1 MLHPKTGRC
10 KFKTPCRPML
20 THCKGF
26 WPVYNG
32 FQATKNTIFAETM
45 KQKLII
51 TAYWILMILLTA
63 LMLCSLDYTFKESC
77 LLATL
82 LLPGGIIIKF
92 MLPKILLQPVNTRI
106 RDLLLLFITALVIE
120 ILLIFIGHGILFSL
134 KHPYYYEPYFEPM
147 VSNMIVNPVFLTLL
161 LILFSGGDHLLDGYL
176 TKHLKQAPKTI
187 TFTSDRKPVTLLQ
200 ADILYVESNDTEVW
214 IHAADGQKYRNKT
227 PISQWE
233 NMLGIDFVRIHRS
246 FLVSRAQIINTQADT
261 VTLKNQ
267 ETLPISKKYQNF
279 ANFAALTDN

>member
-1 MLHPKTGRC
+1 
-10 KFKTPCRPML
+10 
-20 THCKGF
+20 
-26 WPVYNG
+26 
-32 FQATKNTIFAETM
+32 M

-63 LMLCSLDYTFKESC
+63 LMLCSLSYTFLESC

-92 MLPKILLQPVNTRI
+92 MLPKILLQPVKARI
-106 RDLLLLFITALVIE
+106 RDLVLLFITALIIE

-134 KHPYYYEPYFEPM
+134 KHPYYYEPFFEPI

-161 LILFSGGDHLLDGYL
+161 LILFAGGDYLLDDYL

-187 TFTSDRKPVTLLQ
+187 TFTSDRKPVTLFQ
-200 ADILYVESNDTEVW
+200 ANILYVESNDTEVW

-233 NMLGIDFVRIHRS
+233 NLLGIDFVRIHRS
-246 FLVSRAQIINTQADT
+246 FLVSRQHISKTDAETI
-261 VTLKNQ
+261 TLTSD
-267 ETLPISKKYQNF
+267 EVLPISRKYRDHTIGTHTIGTV
-279 ANFAALTDN
+279 LTV

>member
-1 MLHPKTGRC
+1 
-10 KFKTPCRPML
+10 
-20 THCKGF
+20 
-26 WPVYNG
+26 
-32 FQATKNTIFAETM
+32 M

-63 LMLCSLDYTFKESC
+63 LMLCSLSYTFLESC

-92 MLPKILLQPVNTRI
+92 MLPKILLEPINTRI
-106 RDLLLLFITALVIE
+106 RNLVLLLITALIIE
-120 ILLIFIGHGILFSL
+120 ILLIFIGHGIMFSM
-134 KHPYYYEPYFEPM
+134 KHPFYYEPFFEPI
-147 VSNMIVNPVFLTLL
+147 VNNMIVNPIFLTLL
-161 LILFSGGDHLLDGYL
+161 LILFSGGDYLLDDYL
-176 TKHLKQAPKTI
+176 SKHLKQAPKTI

-233 NMLGIDFVRIHRS
+233 NMLGIEFVRIHRS
-246 FLVSRAQIINTQADT
+246 FLVSRAHILRADADT
-261 VTLKNQ
+261 LTLTNQ
-267 ETLPISKKYQNF
+267 QTLPISKKYHDAKGSFRF
-279 ANFAALTDN
+279 ASHLPKFSL

>member
-1 MLHPKTGRC
+1 
-10 KFKTPCRPML
+10 
-20 THCKGF
+20 
-26 WPVYNG
+26 
-32 FQATKNTIFAETM
+32 M
-45 KQKLII
+45 KQKLLI

-92 MLPKILLQPVNTRI
+92 MLPKILLEPMYTRI
-106 RDLLLLFITALVIE
+106 RNLVLLFITALIIE
-120 ILLIFIGHGILFSL
+120 FLLIFIGHGILFSL

-147 VSNMIVNPVFLTLL
+147 VNNMIVNPIFLTLL
-161 LILFSGGDHLLDGYL
+161 LILFSGGDYLLDDYL

-233 NMLGIDFVRIHRS
+233 NMLGIGFIRIHRS
-246 FLVSRAQIINTQADT
+246 FLVARAHILKSDPDS
-261 VTLKNQ
+261 VTLDNQ
-267 ETLPISKKYQNF
+267 ETLPISKKYQK
-279 ANFAALTDN
+279 

>member
-1 MLHPKTGRC
+1 
-10 KFKTPCRPML
+10 
-20 THCKGF
+20 
-26 WPVYNG
+26 
-32 FQATKNTIFAETM
+32 M
-45 KQKLII
+45 KQKAII
-51 TAYWILMILLTA
+51 LSYWILMILLTA
-63 LMLCSLDYTFKESC
+63 LMLCSLSYTFLESC

-82 LLPGGIIIKF
+82 LLPGGIIIKY
-92 MLPKILLQPVNTRI
+92 MLPKILLQPMNTRI

-134 KHPYYYEPYFEPM
+134 KHPYYYAPYFEPI
-147 VSNMIVNPVFLTLL
+147 VNNMIVNPIFLTLL
-161 LILFSGGDHLLDGYL
+161 LILFSGGDYLLDDYL

-233 NMLGIDFVRIHRS
+233 NMLGIEFLRIHRS
-246 FLVSRAQIINTQADT
+246 FLVARAHIQRTDPDS
-261 VTLKNQ
+261 VTLDNQ
-267 ETLPISKKYQNF
+267 ETLPISKKYK
-279 ANFAALTDN
+279 A

>member
-1 MLHPKTGRC
+1 
-10 KFKTPCRPML
+10 
-20 THCKGF
+20 
-26 WPVYNG
+26 
-32 FQATKNTIFAETM
+32 M
-45 KQKLII
+45 KQKAII
-51 TAYWILMILLTA
+51 LSYWILMILLTA
-63 LMLCSLDYTFKESC
+63 LMLCSLSYTFLESC

-92 MLPKILLQPVNTRI
+92 MLPKILLQPMNTRI

-134 KHPYYYEPYFEPM
+134 KHPYYYAPYFEPI
-147 VSNMIVNPVFLTLL
+147 VNNMIVNPIFLTLL
-161 LILFSGGDHLLDGYL
+161 LILFSGGDYLLDDCL

-233 NMLGIDFVRIHRS
+233 NMLGIEFLRIHRS
-246 FLVSRAQIINTQADT
+246 FLVARAHIQRTDPDS
-261 VTLKNQ
+261 VTLDNQ
-267 ETLPISKKYQNF
+267 ETLPISKKYK
-279 ANFAALTDN
+279 A

>member
-1 MLHPKTGRC
+1 
-10 KFKTPCRPML
+10 
-20 THCKGF
+20 
-26 WPVYNG
+26 
-32 FQATKNTIFAETM
+32 M
-45 KQKLII
+45 KQKAII

-63 LMLCSLDYTFKESC
+63 LMLCSLDYTFMESC

-92 MLPKILLQPVNTRI
+92 MLPGILLEPVRNRI
-106 RDLLLLFITALVIE
+106 RNLVLLIITALIIE
-120 ILLIFIGHGILFSL
+120 ILLIFIGHGILFSM
-134 KHPYYYEPYFEPM
+134 KHPFYYAPYFEPM
-147 VSNMIVNPVFLTLL
+147 VNNMIVNPIFLTLL
-161 LILFSGGDHLLDGYL
+161 LILFSGGDYLLDDYL

-233 NMLGIDFVRIHRS
+233 NMLGVEFIRIHRS
-246 FLVSRAQIINTQADT
+246 FLVARAHIQKTDPDT
-261 VTLKNQ
+261 VTLDNQ
-267 ETLPISKKYQNF
+267 ENLPISKKYQK
-279 ANFAALTDN
+279 

>member
-1 MLHPKTGRC
+1 
-10 KFKTPCRPML
+10 
-20 THCKGF
+20 
-26 WPVYNG
+26 
-32 FQATKNTIFAETM
+32 M

-63 LMLCSLDYTFKESC
+63 LMLCSLSYTFLESC

-82 LLPGGIIIKF
+82 LLPGGIIIKY
-92 MLPKILLQPVNTRI
+92 MLPKILLQPMNARI

-134 KHPYYYEPYFEPM
+134 KHPYYYEPYFEPI
-147 VSNMIVNPVFLTLL
+147 VNNMIVNPIFLTLL
-161 LILFSGGDHLLDGYL
+161 LILFSGGDYLLNNYL
-176 TKHLKQAPKTI
+176 SKHLKQAPKTI

-233 NMLGIDFVRIHRS
+233 NMLGVEFIRIHRS
-246 FLVSRAQIINTQADT
+246 FLVARAHIQKTDPDA
-261 VTLKNQ
+261 VTLTDST
-267 ETLPISKKYQNF
+267 TLPISKKYK
-279 ANFAALTDN
+279 A